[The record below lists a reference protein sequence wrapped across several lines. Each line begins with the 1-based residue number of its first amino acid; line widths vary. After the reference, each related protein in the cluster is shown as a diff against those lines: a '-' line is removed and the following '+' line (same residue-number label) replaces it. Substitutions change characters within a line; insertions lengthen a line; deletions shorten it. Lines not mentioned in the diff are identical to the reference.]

1 MRARRLI
8 ALIALF
14 SLTGASLLSA
24 AALDRADV
32 LFENGFFPEAESVYL
47 DAIHKTPSDRK
58 VSALLG
64 MIELFSN
71 HLDDSE
77 KYLRIAAQPGPFE
90 RAAKNL
96 LGEVFYRRD
105 NFAEAASWF
114 RAAGSDERAT
124 PLEHFGNA
132 APYTVDGPPGE
143 TRLPFVVTDPLPIVR
158 VRVNGSASANFL
170 IDTGGAEVQ
179 LDSAFAKRL
188 SLDGVGG
195 SSATLLDG
203 SQMEMRHA
211 RIASLKLGE
220 FDVTNVPAGIRP
232 LPVFAGRQIDGVLGT
247 VLLYHFLATLDYP
260 NGKLILRRKSSEALR
275 EFEASAELERQIVMP
290 IWMASDHVILA
301 RGRVNQAPPALL
313 FVATGVAL
321 GFTCPEST
329 IDQAGLSFDRQA
341 SLLPAMARQSLLAP
355 FTVKDLYLGD
365 ARQQDVSGLAGA
377 FPAGIEHAFGFRI
390 AGLIAHQFFRPY
402 AVTFDFTKMRL
413 FLGGPGLKPPNSS
426 RADVQTALLP
436 H

>member
-1 MRARRLI
+1 M
-8 ALIALF
+8 
-14 SLTGASLLSA
+14 
-24 AALDRADV
+24 
-32 LFENGFFPEAESVYL
+32 LFENGVFPEAESVYL

-71 HLDDSE
+71 RLDDSE
-77 KYLRIAAQPGPFE
+77 KYLRMAAQPGPFE

-105 NFAEAASWF
+105 NFPEAARWF
-114 RAAGSDERAT
+114 RAAGSDDRAT
-124 PLEHFGNA
+124 PLELFGDA
-132 APYTVDGPPGE
+132 APYAINGLSIE
-143 TRLPFVVTDPLPIVR
+143 TRLPFVMTDPLPMVR
-158 VRVNGSASANFL
+158 VRVNGSDAATFL

-188 SLDGVGG
+188 GLDGVGG

-203 SQMEMRHA
+203 SQTEMRHA
-211 RIASLKLGE
+211 RVASLKLGE
-220 FDVTNVPAGIRP
+220 FDVANVPVGIRR

-260 NGKLILRRKSSEALR
+260 NGELILRRKSLEALHD
-275 EFEASAELERQIVMP
+275 FEASAELERQIVMP

-329 IDQAGLSFDRQA
+329 IDQAGLSFDKQG
-341 SLLPAMARQSLLAP
+341 SMVPATTRQSSFAP
-355 FTVKDLYLGD
+355 FIVKDLYLGD

-377 FPAGIEHAFGFRI
+377 FPVGIEHAFGFRI
-390 AGLIAHQFFRPY
+390 GGLIAHQFFRPY

-413 FLGGPGLKPPNSS
+413 FLGGPGPKPPHLNPT
-426 RADVQTALLP
+426 DVQTALLP